1 MTNPPDS
8 GCDLPS
14 APNPTLLP
22 PARNGY
28 RRSLYPGRGVS
39 VYCDRHPP
47 NEWGEHWHAQVQI
60 SGLLDDVECI
70 IEVKDREG
78 KWATFDVQ
86 GPAVWVIPAEVSH
99 ALIYPEEADM
109 VTLYGERSFVRET
122 IERETTEFEI
132 MPLSLLTCRDE
143 VIGQLSKAF
152 RRLCRGQEQANSLY
166 VEAIGTVLGTHILQA
181 MFAPAVREDLI
192 GGLPEG
198 ALRRVC
204 HHIDEHLSEALS
216 LGTLS
221 KTAGYRSTSYFGKLF
236 KKSFGLTPH
245 DYVMRR
251 RVARA
256 QESLE
261 TTNLKAVEIAHECG
275 FSDDTMMARWFRRV
289 SDRLP
294 SDIRP

>member
-1 MTNPPDS
+1 MTNAFREGWFGP
-8 GCDLPS
+8 L
-14 APNPTLLP
+14 APNPSLLP
-22 PARNGY
+22 PAKNGY

-47 NEWGEHWHAQVQI
+47 NEWDEHWHAQDQI
-60 SGLLDDVECI
+60 AGLLDDVECI
-70 IEVKDREG
+70 IKVKSSEG
-78 KWATFDVQ
+78 EWSIFHVQ
-86 GPAVWVIPAEVSH
+86 GPAVWVIPAGISH
-99 ALIYPEEADM
+99 TLVNPSEADM
-109 VTLYGERSFVRET
+109 VTLYGERTFVRET
-122 IERETTEFEI
+122 LKRHTTEFVI
-132 MPLSLLTCRDE
+132 MPLSQLTSRDE

-152 RRLCRGQEQANSLY
+152 RRLCRGEEQANPLY

-204 HHIDEHLSEALS
+204 SHINEHLSEALS
-216 LGTLS
+216 LGTLANA
-221 KTAGYRSTSYFGKLF
+221 AGYQSTSYFGKLF

-245 DYVMRR
+245 DYLIRR

-256 QESLE
+256 QELLE